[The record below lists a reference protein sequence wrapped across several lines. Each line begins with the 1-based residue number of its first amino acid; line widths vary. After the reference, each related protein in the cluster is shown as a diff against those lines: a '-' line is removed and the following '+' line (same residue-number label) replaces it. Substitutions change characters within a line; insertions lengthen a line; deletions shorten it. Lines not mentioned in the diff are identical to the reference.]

1 MTKWVWPFDAQLVI
15 PIVPLRV
22 LHLLTQLHHLLTQLL
37 HRVTIA
43 MSAHQ
48 STNHR
53 RPNSRICL
61 PSRSAPIVI
70 SAITISTRW
79 LASRQSSIVLHV
91 ALLTLDAAISLTSP
105 TKKEELAI
113 WKKLSVLVVPGRHPF
128 HRHRLTFA
136 VTSLN
141 VLWLAF
147 FSTFASDW
155 ISPDLFVINKML
167 WIFLINLI

>member
-1 MTKWVWPFDAQLVI
+1 MLSHRIFSQKNSRWKMTKWVWPFDAQLVI

-22 LHLLTQLHHLLTQLL
+22 LHLLTQLL

-113 WKKLSVLVVPGRHPF
+113 WKKLSVPVAHGRRPF
-128 HRHRLTFA
+128 HPHRLMFA
-136 VTSLN
+136 VTFP
-141 VLWLAF
+141 VGRWLVF
-147 FSTFASDW
+147 SSTFASDW
-155 ISPDLFVINKML
+155 ISPVPFVNE
-167 WIFLINLI
+167 